1 MRGLALLESCITKGL
16 KMTNSN
22 VGFTGIEI
30 SPIGSAETLG
40 KDGPA
45 CDFSVIRQ
53 EEDSV
58 SEGAAETIN
67 KQSACKGQK
76 K

>member
-1 MRGLALLESCITKGL
+1 MAQLESGSSTGL
-16 KMTNSN
+16 RMTNGN
-22 VGFTGIEI
+22 AGISGTEF

-53 EEDSV
+53 KEDSV
-58 SEGAAETIN
+58 NGGGAETIN
-67 KQSACKGQK
+67 KQSAYQ
-76 K
+76 